1 MKNFRLYDYLKEIKG
16 IAEAN
21 NCGAAQAVD
30 LFVVNLT
37 TMSDHHKGAP
47 NLNFREL
54 GQAWNRL
61 GYRERNK
68 QKEAATVAVAKEIRM
83 PRARMEV

>member
-1 MKNFRLYDYLKEIKG
+1 MKEFRLQDYLKEIKG

-61 GYRERNK
+61 GYRDRNK
-68 QKEAATVAVAKEIRM
+68 QKELATMAVAKEIRM